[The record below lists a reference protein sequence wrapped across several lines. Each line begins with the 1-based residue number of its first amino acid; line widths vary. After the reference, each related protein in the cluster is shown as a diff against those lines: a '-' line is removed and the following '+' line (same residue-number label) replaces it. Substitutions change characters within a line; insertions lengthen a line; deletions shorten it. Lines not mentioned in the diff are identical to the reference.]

1 MASFVTRAE
10 PTPDGRVAFDAA
22 ETRHLGRV
30 LRLGPGDLVTAVD
43 PSGRR
48 WQVRLTEL
56 TARAASGVVV
66 ADDAATRESPLDL
79 TLVQGVP
86 KADKMD
92 LVVRVATEL
101 GAARVVPVLCERT
114 VIRPPAGGWTDRVAR
129 WQRIAAEATKQCGR
143 ARVPDVA
150 APCALQAWLCESA
163 GTGLL
168 VCLWEES
175 ASAFA
180 DPLPP
185 PPVRRATL
193 VVGPEGGLAP
203 AEVDALRAA
212 GAVVTGVGPRIL
224 RTETAG
230 PVGLALLQARYGD
243 LAGRPHA

>member
-43 PSGRR
+43 GRGRR

-56 TARAASGVVV
+56 TPRAAAGVIVG
-66 ADDAATRESPLDL
+66 DDGAGRESPLHL

-101 GAARVVPVLCERT
+101 GATRVVPVLSHRT
-114 VIRPPAGGWTDRVAR
+114 VVRAPAGGWSERVVR

-143 ARVPDVA
+143 ARIPDVA
-150 APCALQAWLCESA
+150 SPVALEAWLRA
-163 GTGLL
+163 GPERGLL
-168 VCLWEES
+168 VCFWER
-175 ASAFA
+175 ATGAFG
-180 DPLPP
+180 DVLPP
-185 PPVRRATL
+185 PPVDRATL
-193 VVGPEGGLAP
+193 VVGPEGGLAD
-203 AEVDALRAA
+203 AEVEALRAA
-212 GAVVTGVGPRIL
+212 GAAVTGVGPRIL

-243 LAGRPHA
+243 LASGA

>member
-10 PTPDGRVAFDAA
+10 PTPDGHVAFDAA

-66 ADDAATRESPLDL
+66 ADDSAARESPLDL

-101 GAARVVPVLCERT
+101 GVARVVPVLCERT
-114 VIRPPAGGWTDRVAR
+114 VIRPPASGWADRVAR

-143 ARVPDVA
+143 ARIPEVT
-150 APCALQAWLCESA
+150 APSALDAWIRRGPEP
-163 GTGLL
+163 GLL

-175 ASAFA
+175 PSAFA

-185 PPVRRATL
+185 PPVPRATL
-193 VVGPEGGLAP
+193 VVGPEGGLA
-203 AEVDALRAA
+203 AREVDALRA
-212 GAVVTGVGPRIL
+212 GGGVVTGVGPRIL

-243 LAGRPHA
+243 LASPASG

>member
-10 PTPDGRVAFDAA
+10 PSADGRVAFDAA

-43 PSGRR
+43 GSGRR

-56 TARAASGVVV
+56 TPRAASGVVV
-66 ADDAATRESPLDL
+66 ADDGGARESPLHL
-79 TLVQGVP
+79 TLVQGLP

-101 GAARVVPVLCERT
+101 GAACVVPVLCQRT
-114 VIRPPAGGWTDRVAR
+114 VVRPPAGGWGDRVAR

-143 ARVPDVA
+143 ARIPEVATPRALDTWVGGGA
-150 APCALQAWLCESA
+150 AP
-163 GTGLL
+163 GLL

-175 ASAFA
+175 SEAFA
-180 DPLPP
+180 DRLPP
-185 PPVRRATL
+185 GPIGRATL
-193 VVGPEGGLAP
+193 VVGPEGGLAA

-212 GAVVTGVGPRIL
+212 GAVVTGLGPRIL

-243 LAGRPHA
+243 LAGQPDR